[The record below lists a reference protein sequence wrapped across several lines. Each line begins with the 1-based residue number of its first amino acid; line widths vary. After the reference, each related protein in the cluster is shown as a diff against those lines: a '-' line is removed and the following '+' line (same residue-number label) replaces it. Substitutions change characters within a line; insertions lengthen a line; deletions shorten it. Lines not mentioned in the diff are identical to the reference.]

1 KVGRPWLIFS
11 AASGSASAIRR
22 TRPRSGSASSN
33 ISGCAIRP
41 MMPDGSDM
49 VEWTM
54 AESPS
59 LSITLDGRPD
69 LLAVRLKELY
79 GITGRS
85 SDALRRAI
93 AAGEPIYSAALFG
106 NDHID
111 V

>member
-1 KVGRPWLIFS
+1 
-11 AASGSASAIRR
+11 
-22 TRPRSGSASSN
+22 
-33 ISGCAIRP
+33 
-41 MMPDGSDM
+41 M

-111 V
+111 VAPRLEKTIAFCERHGLGFRIEETYDGATEEIGVDVMRDILKSAEGHA